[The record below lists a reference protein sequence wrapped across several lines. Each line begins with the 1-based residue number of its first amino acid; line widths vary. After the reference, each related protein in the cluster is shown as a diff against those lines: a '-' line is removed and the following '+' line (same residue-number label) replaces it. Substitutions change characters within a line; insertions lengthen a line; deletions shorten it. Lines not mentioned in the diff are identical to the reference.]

1 LVSLFWLLFNYTQMH
16 APRQSHQNEFERHQ
30 NAQRLRGFNQKESPA
45 YQFLCNRYGRSLTR
59 FELLS
64 LAQVAAEQLK
74 IPLDR
79 AARRR
84 RTVLIKWYDEN
95 WGVVAPFLDRCIV
108 VLDEFGEAVGADPL
122 KTWRPM
128 A

>member
-1 LVSLFWLLFNYTQMH
+1 MCAL
-16 APRQSHQNEFERHQ
+16 RKSHQNEFERHQ

-45 YQFLCNRYGRSLTR
+45 YQFLCNRYGLNLTR
-59 FELLS
+59 EELLS
-64 LAQVAAEQLK
+64 LARVAAEQLK

-79 AARRR
+79 EAHRRKAI
-84 RTVLIKWYDEN
+84 LIKWDDEN
-95 WGVVAPFLDRCIV
+95 WGVLEPFLDRCAV
-108 VLDEFGEAVGADPL
+108 VIDEFEEAVGADPR